1 MATQSH
7 PVPMTG
13 VAAPD
18 SGGLRS
24 WLSTVDHKRIGI
36 MYLVLTLFFFLVG
49 GLMASSCRPTR
60 TTSSSPCTGRR

>member
-7 PVPMTG
+7 PVPMAG

-36 MYLVLTLFFFLVG
+36 MYLVLTL
-49 GLMASSCRPTR
+49 
-60 TTSSSPCTGRR
+60 SSSS